1 MKPNLDPIHDDHLVD
16 DILNEFYE
24 DLRNR
29 VSIDQ
34 KTVSLNALEI
44 FTRNK
49 GLLDAVRSLL

>member
-1 MKPNLDPIHDDHLVD
+1 MLDHLVD

>member
-1 MKPNLDPIHDDHLVD
+1 LVE
-16 DILNEFYE
+16 DILTDFYD
-24 DLRNR
+24 DLTNR

-49 GLLDAVRSLL
+49 GLL